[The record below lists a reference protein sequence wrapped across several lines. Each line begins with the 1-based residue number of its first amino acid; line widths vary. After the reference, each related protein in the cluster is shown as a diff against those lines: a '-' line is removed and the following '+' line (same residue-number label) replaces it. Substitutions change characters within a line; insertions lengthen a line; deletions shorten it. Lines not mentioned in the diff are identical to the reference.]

1 MTAHIVIHGDEVH
14 IDTTHGD
21 VTIPVSVTHSTSS
34 GGIPLA
40 TEFRLPMKNVD
51 LPWYNADTVYGP
63 YQMWQPNMPT
73 EYERMCTAV
82 VPQRVTYHPS
92 RCVDRNLETGG
103 DTDFEE
109 PLVAPFSG
117 IIIAANDWYGRIGG
131 VVQLMGVATNG
142 DIIIWCGWHVRA
154 INVTPGVIVDVG
166 EIIAA
171 IGNAHGVY
179 AAHLHEQIVIVNKY
193 GVPGPTIYPSHGQ
206 YGWQQPDEFY
216 LAHGVDAATI
226 ERCKYKDGK

>member
-1 MTAHIVIHGDEVH
+1 MTAHIVIDGDEIQ

-21 VTIPVSVTHSTSS
+21 VTIPVTVTHGTAS

-40 TEFRLPMKNVD
+40 TKFRLPMKNLD
-51 LPWYNADTVYGP
+51 KPWYNADTVYGP
-63 YQMWQPNMPT
+63 YRIWTPELVEQGQADMSSWFAQGT
-73 EYERMCTAV
+73 
-82 VPQRVTYHPS
+82 TYHPS
-92 RCVDRNLETGG
+92 RCVDRNLESGG

-131 VVQLMGVATNG
+131 VVQLMGVAVNG
-142 DIIIWCGWHVRA
+142 DIIIWCGWHVRKMT
-154 INVTPGVIVDVG
+154 VTPGTIVEMG
-166 EIIAA
+166 EDIAA

-193 GVPGPTIYPSHGQ
+193 GIPGPTVYPSHGQ
-206 YGWQQPDEFY
+206 YGWQQPDEFH
-216 LAHGVDAATI
+216 LAHGVDPAI
-226 ERCKYKDGK
+226 VKRCKYKDGK